1 MEPGSWIG
9 YLASLLTTISFV
21 PQVVKVVLE
30 GKTRDISRNMYVVL
44 SVGVGLWLAYGI
56 IREDLPIIL
65 ANAFTLIFTTTI
77 LYFKLKEKEE
87 S

>member
-9 YLASLLTTISFV
+9 YLASILTTISFV

-30 GKTRDISRNMYVVL
+30 RKTRDISRNMYIVL

-65 ANAFTLIFTTTI
+65 ANAFTLFLTTTI

>member
-9 YLASLLTTISFV
+9 YLASLLTTLSFV